1 MKKSFLRKQI
11 FHRHSMNYVVLFP
24 YAKNIKKVLPSI
36 YLSNWFYQLTRKI
49 KKSFLITALILSA
62 SEVDQKFRIKNRY
75 HNVLS
80 DKPTF
85 LLVYLSLFG
94 KRLWYDTLFVTLKT
108 ATLIKIT
115 SSTLS
120 SWATHSTNVQFSLF
134 AHWGKCRGV
143 LEWWGG
149 WDKEIS
155 KTFQNN

>member
-1 MKKSFLRKQI
+1 
-11 FHRHSMNYVVLFP
+11 MNYVVLFP

-94 KRLWYDTLFVTLKT
+94 KRL
-108 ATLIKIT
+108 
-115 SSTLS
+115 
-120 SWATHSTNVQFSLF
+120 
-134 AHWGKCRGV
+134 
-143 LEWWGG
+143 
-149 WDKEIS
+149 
-155 KTFQNN
+155 

>member
-24 YAKNIKKVLPSI
+24 YAKNIKKVLPRV
-36 YLSNWFYQLTRKI
+36 YLSNWLYQLTRKI

-94 KRLWYDTLFVTLKT
+94 KRLWCDTLFVTLKT
-108 ATLIKIT
+108 ATLIKNYFIYAVALGY
-115 SSTLS
+115 TLDLTFNLVWLS
-120 SWATHSTNVQFSLF
+120 IEWNA
-134 AHWGKCRGV
+134 GV
-143 LEWWGG
+143 Y
-149 WDKEIS
+149 
-155 KTFQNN
+155 